1 MIDHRVVGA
10 ARAILPALRVLI
22 VKRDKLG
29 DLLLTTPVLR
39 HLAEMRPDA
48 EVHLL
53 ANDYNAWV
61 ARGHAAIARV
71 WTYPRVRDGRRLRP
85 FAALAQIPIGLALR
99 RQHFDAAIVMGGDES
114 PRAIRRT
121 LLVGA
126 SRVVAYAHDPARY
139 GRRLTDALP
148 VPAAG
153 HEVDRMMALLTPL
166 GIAAPDRAS
175 HPEYALPQGDAAFAR
190 AWLRERGLDAS
201 RYVVLG
207 LGARKAKKQPSTAQ
221 ILRWSER
228 LWRERGLSTVFM
240 WTPGA
245 RDADRYPGDD
255 DIAAPVLAEALPY
268 VHPFRGPIPHA
279 LGLMFHARTSIV
291 PDSGLMHFAAAS
303 PGGVLG
309 LFADPADSAPAAR
322 WAPRG
327 ARATW
332 LEADKRVSDLTDAVV
347 FEALEPLLGPRAER
361 LTGSGDG
368 APVAA
373 VMPRPGDGQPD

>member
-1 MIDHRVVGA
+1 MVDHRVVGA

-61 ARGHAAIARV
+61 ARGHRALARV
-71 WTYPRVRDGRRLRP
+71 WTYPRVRDGGRLRP
-85 FAALAQIPIGLALR
+85 LAALAQVPIGLALR
-99 RQHFDAAIVMGGDES
+99 RERFDAAIVMGGDES

-121 LLVGA
+121 MLVGA
-126 SRVVAYAHDPARY
+126 SRVIAYAANPRRY
-139 GRRLTDALP
+139 GRALTDPLP
-148 VPAAG
+148 VPGEG
-153 HEVDRMMALLTPL
+153 HEIDRMMALLAPL
-166 GIAAPDRAS
+166 GVAPPKRAAD
-175 HPEYALPQGDAAFAR
+175 PEYTLPVDDAAFAR
-190 AWLRERGLDAS
+190 AWLGARGLAPS

-207 LGARKAKKQPSTAQ
+207 VGARKAKKQPSTAQ
-221 ILRWSER
+221 VLRWSER
-228 LWRERGLSTVFM
+228 LWRERDLATVFM

-245 RDADRYPGDD
+245 RDAEGYPGDD
-255 DIAAPVLAEALPY
+255 EIAAPVLGRALSY
-268 VHPFRGPIPHA
+268 VHPFRGSIAQA
-279 LGLMFHARTSIV
+279 LGLIFHARTSIL

-327 ARATW
+327 PRATS
-332 LEADKRVSDLTDAVV
+332 LQADARVSDLGDDEV
-347 FEALEPLLGPRAER
+347 FETLAGLLADSMPALRAQ
-361 LTGSGDG
+361 
-368 APVAA
+368 AA
-373 VMPRPGDGQPD
+373 DAG